1 MRSECSVFAEYAKTT
16 VSSLKKLFKTYKKE
30 IKACLKIESNK
41 TMTAE
46 RRNKIDQL
54 KNDLNQLEEY
64 EQKIYKYYNVGLNV
78 KIKSLPGMVGKKWK
92 KIKMR
97 FKRIVELFYKQRG
110 SL

>member
-1 MRSECSVFAEYAKTT
+1 MITLKLL

-92 KIKMR
+92 KIK
-97 FKRIVELFYKQRG
+97 
-110 SL
+110 